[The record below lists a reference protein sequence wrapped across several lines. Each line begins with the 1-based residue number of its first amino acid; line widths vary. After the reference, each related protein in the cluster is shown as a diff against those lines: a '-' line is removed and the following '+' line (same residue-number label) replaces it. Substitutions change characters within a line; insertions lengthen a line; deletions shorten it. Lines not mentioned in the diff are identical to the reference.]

1 MSAATVISIRRKRLI
16 KHFREA
22 GATSPAAAV
31 ALESLGHRPS
41 WIFEQMVRHRV
52 FVAVEDGRYYLDE
65 AAADLFLRE
74 RRARALFFCAI
85 FVLFWVIA
93 LILNS
98 LFH

>member
-16 KHFREA
+16 RHFREA

-31 ALESLGHRPS
+31 TLESLGHRDS

-65 AAADLFLRE
+65 AAAGLFLRE
-74 RRARALFFCAI
+74 RRARALFFLAI
-85 FVLFWVIA
+85 FILIWVVAMI
-93 LILNS
+93 INS
-98 LFH
+98 LLH